1 VSGGLYKYIFAVRPA
16 VLLALIALFLQ
27 AGCGSSPTPPVPR
40 SSADAA
46 LFAPVSMRIHPIF
59 TQVKDWTGDGRPD
72 GVEALLEFQD
82 QFGDP
87 TKAAGTAVFELYNY
101 RRGDVDP
108 RGERVCNP
116 WVGSLQTLDEQQ
128 ARWNRTSRTYYF
140 QLEYPAI
147 RTDRNYIL
155 TATFDTGGT
164 RFFDQIVIQGEQLPR
179 NQRPATTPT
188 THRSFS
194 AAYDKHDVQR
204 AAARP

>member
-1 VSGGLYKYIFAVRPA
+1 M
-16 VLLALIALFLQ
+16 ALFAI
-27 AGCGSSPTPPVPR
+27 AGCGSSPAPPVPR

-59 TQVKDWTGDGRPD
+59 TQVKDWSGDGRPD

-101 RRGDVDP
+101 RKGDVDP

-128 ARWNRTSRTYYF
+128 ARWNRTSRTYFF

-147 RTDRNYIL
+147 RADHSYVL
-155 TATFDTGGT
+155 TATFDTGAT
-164 RFFDQIVIQGEQLPR
+164 RFFDQIVIQGEQVPR
-179 NQRPATTPT
+179 NQRPATTAPT
-188 THRSFS
+188 THHTFS
-194 AAYDKHDVQR
+194 AAYDKNDVHR
-204 AAARP
+204 PAARP